1 MDNILIKENEV
12 WIRYFKKNA
21 EYEID
26 EVGKWMFFFN
36 SSDKLLK
43 KYSELCKLAVLN
55 GITDEVKISKPNDQ
69 YPKEVCI
76 FYCNYDD
83 IETHKKIIKFMM
95 DNNLIDKTINGR
107 YYNISFKLD
116 IQTLLGVYGN
126 DFKAI
131 LKLENFIDL
140 NTGKFII

>member
-1 MDNILIKENEV
+1 MNNILIKENEV
-12 WIRYFKKNA
+12 WIRYFTKNA
-21 EYEID
+21 DYEID

-55 GITDEVKISKPNDQ
+55 GITDEAKISKPNKQ
-69 YPKEVCI
+69 YSEEVCI

-83 IETHKKIIKFMM
+83 IESHKKIIKFMM
-95 DNNLIDKTINGR
+95 DNNLINKTRSGR
-107 YYNISFKLD
+107 YHNIPFKLD
-116 IQTLLGVYGN
+116 IQTLMGAYGN

-140 NTGKFII
+140 NTGKFNI